1 MSRRVLFNVMKLT
14 FPFNP
19 VRNLGRSLTLVIIDK
34 MQITFVEVNL
44 TPYCGQRMLKYSLRT
59 NTEPKIAKLVTK
71 CSKGESNFAYHS
83 CA

>member
-1 MSRRVLFNVMKLT
+1 MSRRVFNVMKLT
-14 FPFNP
+14 FPFNL
-19 VRNLGRSLTLVIIDK
+19 VRNLGRSLTLVIIDR

-44 TPYCGQRMLKYSLRT
+44 TPYGGQRMLEYSLRT

-71 CSKGESNFAYHS
+71 GESNFAYHS